1 MPWVEAPMDG
11 KVAIAF
17 IGVRLTIAVASN
29 VGNISFRA
37 SSLVLCETAF
47 SLLESFTTKIS
58 KTAPAALPNQT
69 SLQSDP

>member
-1 MPWVEAPMDG
+1 MSRAETPMDG

-58 KTAPAALPNQT
+58 KTACAAPPNQI
-69 SLQSDP
+69 SLQSGP